1 MPFRELA
8 EALAGLGVR
17 PDRLLLG
24 VRRVGGDLLCD
35 SPDLLRERVPV
46 PRVVQQGVHPGLR
59 AIVRRVVVVEE
70 ELAQEEADA
79 DVRERPE
86 RQQTARRMLETAEL
100 PGLLPTIC
108 AQS

>member
-59 AIVRRVVVVEE
+59 AVVRREGVVEE
-70 ELAQEEADA
+70 ELAQDEADA
-79 DVRERPE
+79 DVRERTE
-86 RQQTARRMLETAEL
+86 RQQTAWRVHEPAGPR
-100 PGLLPTIC
+100 GLLLDL
-108 AQS
+108 